1 MSDLFEHPETQSRP
15 RRRQPPKV
23 NGIEAPDNH
32 PVASV
37 TPAIADVET
46 LDEEE
51 IELRNMRI
59 DLRGGGPT
67 GAGLTAISVAKTPG
81 KESFFRTHPEHVL
94 DTQLVTSARGLDI
107 SFLAVA
113 PVMVNAMIAIA
124 YPPQPHRLYLTI
136 TREGIL
142 RFVPVRLPD
151 DGDWNVWQESKELA
165 LLQARKTWV
174 RLSTNMSE
182 GRYQS
187 FPLEENFYPDPVWP
201 TPNLARL
208 FRLAFRDRGRLIDS
222 PQHPYY
228 LKLIGREPQPR

>member
-1 MSDLFEHPETQSRP
+1 MVKP
-15 RRRQPPKV
+15 
-23 NGIEAPDNH
+23 NGAEAPTDH
-32 PVASV
+32 PVAPAA
-37 TPAIADVET
+37 PAIADVEQ

-51 IELRNMRI
+51 LELRNMRI
-59 DLRGGGPT
+59 DLPGGGPT

-81 KESFFRTHPEHVL
+81 KESFFRTHPEHML
-94 DTQLVTSARGLDI
+94 DTQLVTSARGLDV

-124 YPPQPHRLYLTI
+124 YPPHPHRLYLTI

-165 LLQARKTWV
+165 LLQARKVWV
-174 RLSTNMSE
+174 RLATNTSE
-182 GRYQS
+182 GRYQA
-187 FPLEENFYPDPVWP
+187 FPLEEDVYPDPVWP
-201 TPNLARL
+201 TLNLARL
-208 FRLAFRDRGRLIDS
+208 FRLAFRGRGRLIDTL
-222 PQHPYY
+222 QHPYY